1 MPRPAERVATFLD
14 RTDPARHDALHPLT
28 RSAALAFVAVLFFA
42 GWGEGTFNALRYLA
56 TGDLPSPSPTWA
68 DAVGAL
74 VSRVAQAVLL
84 TVAAVAVVRL
94 LAGSWYP
101 LGAGGS
107 SSRLR
112 RELFAGCAGV
122 ALAVVG
128 FLLGSAIRTV
138 TGPEDGGY
146 PVEYAYP
153 WLSLRTGLAGP
164 TEELAVLIA
173 PLVILRAARISWPAT
188 VLILVT
194 LRWVFHI
201 YYGWPSL
208 GLLVWAAGVIGVYLL
223 TRGAIGLAVGHS
235 VLNLSLVPHEY
246 GISEPYL
253 RLAVIVA
260 TFSVLVYAIVR
271 GWHLDFWRDRHT
283 PDPYALRSLAGIPAF
298 LIGGTGLVLALA
310 GVIAAIEGRSFPGL
324 VPITVISAVIGI
336 SSSWIAHRLMRGWTH
351 RTPAAPDGSTAAG
364 GNDRSTLVSSRTV
377 GD

>member
-235 VLNLSLVPHEY
+235 ALNLTLVPEAY

-253 RLAVIVA
+253 RVALIVA

-271 GWHLDFWRDRHT
+271 GWHLDFWDDRHT
-283 PDPYALRSLAGIPAF
+283 PDPYARRSFIGVPAF
-298 LIGGTGLVLALA
+298 LIGITGLVFALA
-310 GVIAAIEGRSFPGL
+310 GVIAMIEGRSLDTL
-324 VPITVISAVIGI
+324 VPLTVSCAVVGFA
-336 SSSWIAHRLMRGWTH
+336 SSWLAHRLLRGWTH
-351 RTPAAPDGSTAAG
+351 RTPTPDAAQPTG
-364 GNDRSTLVSSRTV
+364 GNDQNALVSSHTL
-377 GD
+377 GA